1 MTDRTKWLSF
11 YKLRDALSMDGC
23 AVCHLTRE
31 ASLHYLRS
39 LFYEQVTDPITR
51 GWLQAA
57 DGFCNWHAWLAVH
70 MRDTQSGL
78 ATIYETI
85 LEVILR
91 RFLNVAAE
99 IALRPRDSFISRLT
113 REENRRVAP
122 LLPRTGECEV
132 CVSVV
137 CTELSYLHELVIWF
151 DDEEMGTAFDSSFGL
166 CLPHLDLLI
175 ARHPHEE
182 NLPALIDAE
191 RRKCEALFAELGEY
205 LRKLDYQNRNEPK
218 GAEQDSWRRVVE
230 LCVGKSRIF
239 TSRMHREVE

>member
-11 YKLRDALSMDGC
+11 YKLRDALSMEGC

-31 ASLHYLRS
+31 ASIHYLRS

-57 DGFCNWHAWLAVH
+57 DGFCNWHAWLSVH

-91 RFLNVAAE
+91 RFSNVATE
-99 IALRPRDSFISRLT
+99 ITSRPTDGFISRLLH
-113 REENRRVAP
+113 EENKRVGP
-122 LLPRTGECEV
+122 LLRRAGECQV
-132 CVSVV
+132 CVSVAG
-137 CTELSYLHELVIWF
+137 TELSYLHELVVWF
-151 DDEEMGTAFDSSFGL
+151 DDSELRTAFDNSFGL

-175 ARHPHEE
+175 ACHPHEA
-182 NLPALIDAE
+182 NLPALIEAE
-191 RRKCEALFAELGEY
+191 RRKCEALLAELGEY
-205 LRKLDYQNRNEPK
+205 LRKLDYQYSNESK
-218 GAEQDSWRRVVE
+218 GPEQDSWRRVVE
-230 LCVGKSRIF
+230 LCVGKPRIF
-239 TSRMHREVE
+239 NGRMHREME

>member
-23 AVCHLTRE
+23 AVRHLTRE

-91 RFLNVAAE
+91 RFSNVATEVAS
-99 IALRPRDSFISRLT
+99 RPTDGFISRLLH
-113 REENRRVAP
+113 EENRRVGP
-122 LLPRTGECEV
+122 LLRRAGECQV
-132 CVSVV
+132 CVSVAD
-137 CTELSYLHELVIWF
+137 TELSYVRELVVGF
-151 DDEEMGTAFDSSFGL
+151 DDEEMRIAFDNSFGL

-175 ARHPHEE
+175 AHYLHEK
-182 NLPALIDAE
+182 NLPVLIEAE
-191 RRKCEALFAELGEY
+191 RRKCEALHAELGEY
-205 LRKLDYQNRNEPK
+205 LRKLDYQYSNEPS
-218 GAEQDSWRRVVE
+218 GAERDSWHRVVE

-239 TSRMHREVE
+239 NSRMQREME